1 MMHLVGGSLMT
12 GACFWLGWS
21 RFRWYGAWHRT
32 LSQLCVDLARME
44 SELRERETDTESL
57 LSLLAEGTGCTAMF
71 YQRCLELM
79 RSGSEASFSKLWN
92 GALEASS
99 FPLRQEEQMIW
110 QRVGQILGRYT
121 GQEQATLLSGLSRE
135 LETFRQAAREEW
147 QQRGRIA
154 VVLGLT
160 LGLTLAL
167 VLV

>member
-1 MMHLVGGSLMT
+1 MMHLVGGSLIT
-12 GACFWLGWS
+12 GACFWLGWN
-21 RFRWYGAWHRT
+21 RFRWYGAWHKT

-57 LSLLAEGTGCTAMF
+57 LSLLAEGAGCTAGF
-71 YQRCLELM
+71 YRRCLELL
-79 RSGSEASFSKLWN
+79 RSGTEASFSHLWN
-92 GALEASS
+92 SALEESS
-99 FPLRQEEQMIW
+99 SPLRQEEQLVW

-121 GQEQATLLSGLSRE
+121 GQEQAALLSGLRRE
-135 LETFRQAAREEW
+135 LETCRQAAREQW

-154 VVLGLT
+154 VILGLT